1 MSQQERVSSSTTDSQ
16 KCLICTACG
25 APCKLV
31 LTRHGPHSIRL
42 LRCGVCGDWCDSVLE
57 FDLTLVLLDVL
68 LLKPRVFRHLIH
80 ANRTLRCDALAATA
94 LVFFL
99 RLLLVGVICEM
110 YVMLQCGPA
119 VTSWAARG
127 HHEHSR
133 EQVSWS
139 LASLNMVQRVA
150 ATMVLCTAR
159 HVADAAALAAIA
171 WSAVRWA
178 PSQPLPPTA
187 TVLQRAAQ
195 GSLLSAAFLCLAALA
210 VAAAGSPHPACLLA
224 VQIALVSVHLRVIHA
239 MGGGGAVIV
248 AAVVLWN
255 LARMLSV
262 GYVTGILQ

>member
-133 EQVSWS
+133 EQ
-139 LASLNMVQRVA
+139 
-150 ATMVLCTAR
+150 
-159 HVADAAALAAIA
+159 
-171 WSAVRWA
+171 
-178 PSQPLPPTA
+178 
-187 TVLQRAAQ
+187 